1 MVGFVGFDGLGKA
14 PLLFWNESGWGGYK
28 NLESGM
34 TPVLKETYIVI
45 DEWWRKYGYAP
56 SISEIMFVTGEKGRG
71 NVARKMRALIDLGI
85 CKGIPRRPRSIR
97 PAYLRV
103 RNIE

>member
-1 MVGFVGFDGLGKA
+1 
-14 PLLFWNESGWGGYK
+14 
-28 NLESGM
+28 M

-71 NVARKMRALIDLGI
+71 NVSRKVNMLIRLGI
-85 CKGIPRRPRSIR
+85 CKGIPGKARTVR

-103 RNIE
+103 HKVE